1 MYKTKT
7 NKINQLITVGV
18 YTEGS
23 KDSKIIDYLVEIS
36 QFKYHTNNC
45 QSYFNSGK
53 GGDPHTILVGCKKWK
68 QNTEFDAMLCVVD
81 LDRIYNNND
90 LNIDLYIKNLEL
102 EAKEAGIFI
111 IWQDK
116 NLEDELKSALKLPK
130 KTSKSKVF
138 SIVKKNPEALLNTS
152 YYSKVLK
159 VYKLALNL

>member
-1 MYKTKT
+1 MDKL
-7 NKINQLITVGV
+7 NKKSKKQTIGV

-23 KDSKIIDYLVEIS
+23 KDSKIINYLVEIS

-81 LDRIYNNND
+81 LDRIYNNPD
-90 LNIDLYIKNLEL
+90 LNTIIYIKNLEL
-102 EAKEAGIFI
+102 EAEESGIFI

-116 NLEDELKSALKLPK
+116 NLEDELKSALNLSK
-130 KTSKSKVF
+130 KTSKSRVF

-152 YYSKVLK
+152 YYRKVLN
-159 VYKLALNL
+159 VYKLALDL

>member
-1 MYKTKT
+1 MDKL
-7 NKINQLITVGV
+7 NKKSKKQTIGV

-23 KDSKIIDYLVEIS
+23 KDSKIINYLVEIS

-45 QSYFNSGK
+45 QTIFNPGK

-81 LDRIYNNND
+81 LDRIYNNTK
-90 LNIDLYIKNLEL
+90 LNHKLYIQDLEL
-102 EAKEAGIFI
+102 KAKESGIFI

-116 NLEDELKSALKLPK
+116 NLEDELKSALNLSK
-130 KTSKSKVF
+130 KTSKSRVF

-152 YYSKVLK
+152 YYRKVLN
-159 VYKLALNL
+159 VYKLALDL

>member
-1 MYKTKT
+1 MDKP
-7 NKINQLITVGV
+7 NKKSKKQIIGV

-23 KDSKIIDYLVEIS
+23 KDSKIINYLVEIS

-81 LDRIYNNND
+81 LDRIYNNPD
-90 LNIDLYIKNLEL
+90 LKNNLYIKNLEL
-102 EAKEAGIFI
+102 EAEESGIFI

-116 NLEDELKSALKLPK
+116 NLEDELKSALNLPK
-130 KTSKSKVF
+130 KTSRSRVF
-138 SIVKKNPEALLNTS
+138 SIVRKNPEALLNTS
-152 YYSKVLK
+152 YYRKVLN
-159 VYKLALNL
+159 VYKLALDL

>member
-1 MYKTKT
+1 MDKL
-7 NKINQLITVGV
+7 NKKSKKQTIGV

-23 KDSKIIDYLVEIS
+23 KDSKIINYLVEIS

-81 LDRIYNNND
+81 LDRIYDNTK
-90 LNIDLYIKNLEL
+90 LNHKLYIQDLEL
-102 EAKEAGIFI
+102 KAKESGIFI

-116 NLEDELKSALKLPK
+116 NLEDELKSALNLSK
-130 KTSKSKVF
+130 KTSKSRVF

-152 YYSKVLK
+152 YYRKVLN
-159 VYKLALNL
+159 VYKLALDL

>member
-1 MYKTKT
+1 MDKL
-7 NKINQLITVGV
+7 NKKSKKQTIGV
-18 YTEGS
+18 YTEGG
-23 KDSKIIDYLVEIS
+23 KDSKIINYLVEIS

-81 LDRIYNNND
+81 LDRIYNNPD
-90 LNIDLYIKNLEL
+90 LNTIIYIKNLEL
-102 EAKEAGIFI
+102 EAEESGIFI

-116 NLEDELKSALKLPK
+116 NLEDELKSALNLSK
-130 KTSKSKVF
+130 KTSKSRVF

-152 YYSKVLK
+152 YYRKVLN
-159 VYKLALNL
+159 VYKLALDL

>member
-1 MYKTKT
+1 MVKPNTKSKKQT
-7 NKINQLITVGV
+7 IGV
-18 YTEGS
+18 YTEGL

-36 QFKYHTNNC
+36 KFKYHTNNC

-90 LNIDLYIKNLEL
+90 LNNDLYI
-102 EAKEAGIFI
+102 
-111 IWQDK
+111 K

-138 SIVKKNPEALLNTS
+138 SVVKKNPEALLNTS
-152 YYSKVLK
+152 YYSKILK